1 MELVSELVVLR
12 GRRLDEVTKGKGRA
26 LRSPEV
32 LPTFRDWRKE
42 KEWPVEEENIGA
54 IGSLQTK

>member
-1 MELVSELVVLR
+1 MVLR